1 MYWIVIIGVVLFL
14 KAGAPLA
21 YTVGAATVLT
31 FIITDNVRYLAIL
44 PQRIFSQIDIFSLMA
59 MPLFMLGGEIMNRT
73 GVTRYLINFSM
84 SVMGRFK
91 GGLGHVD
98 IMTSVFFAGV
108 SGSAVADAAALSN
121 TLVPAMRE
129 RGYTNTYAAALTAA
143 ASIIGPIIPPSIIMV
158 FYGVLMQVSIGGLL
172 MSGVVPGLMLGGA
185 LMAANTYFAHR
196 YNHPGGRGEQKPSFL
211 PSFIQALPALS
222 LPVIILGGIA
232 LGIVT
237 PTEAAGL
244 AVLAALGAGMFY
256 RGVNRSN
263 VVESFKRSASL
274 TGSIFVVMAAAACF
288 GWIAA
293 LEHWPQQIAT
303 FATELGLSGVS
314 FLLMINAVFLLC
326 GMFLDIPVTLALIVP
341 LFGPAATAQ
350 GIHPIH
356 LGIVIC
362 LNLTIGMMTPPYGA
376 CLVVVS
382 AIVKENYWSLS
393 KAVLPFIFVEVAVL
407 MLITFIPEIS
417 LFLPRMFG
425 FA

>member
-1 MYWIVIIGVVLFL
+1 VYWIVIIGMILFL

-44 PQRIFSQIDIFSLMA
+44 PQRIFSQMDVFSLMA

-73 GVTRYLINFSM
+73 GVTRYLVNFSM

-91 GGLGHVD
+91 GGLGHVN

-121 TLVPAMRE
+121 TLVPAMHE
-129 RGYTNTYAAALTAA
+129 RGYTGTYAAALTAA

-185 LMAANTYFAHR
+185 LMAANTYFAYR

-211 PSFIQALPALS
+211 PSFIQALPALA
-222 LPVIILGGIA
+222 LPVVILGGIA
-232 LGIVT
+232 FGIVT

-244 AVLAALGAGMFY
+244 AVVAALGAGMFY

-263 VVESFKRSASL
+263 LIESFKRSASL

-393 KAVLPFIFVEVAVL
+393 RAVLPFIFVEVAVL

>member
-1 MYWIVIIGVVLFL
+1 MYWIVIIGMVLFL

-44 PQRIFSQIDIFSLMA
+44 PQRIFSQMDVFSLMA

-73 GVTRYLINFSM
+73 GVTRYLVNFSM

-91 GGLGHVD
+91 GGLGHVN

-129 RGYTNTYAAALTAA
+129 RGYTSTYAAALTAA

-185 LMAANTYFAHR
+185 LMAANTYFAYR

-211 PSFIQALPALS
+211 PSFIQALPALA
-222 LPVIILGGIA
+222 LPVVILGGIA
-232 LGIVT
+232 FGIVT

-244 AVLAALGAGMFY
+244 AVVAALGAGMFY

-263 VVESFKRSASL
+263 LIESFKRSASL

-393 KAVLPFIFVEVAVL
+393 RAVLPFIFVEAAVL